1 MSFLKS
7 LKGYLTYLKISK
19 NNEEKKCVYIYSE
32 GLSGCGSNAG
42 YNNKNILINCNPNFN
57 DENDDDSVGD
67 DNDSEDERRR

>member
-32 GLSGCGSNAG
+32 GLNYRNYFIEIIESLHKKKLKF
-42 YNNKNILINCNPNFN
+42 YILPQTKKI
-57 DENDDDSVGD
+57 
-67 DNDSEDERRR
+67 